1 MGLFARFG
9 IYARGIVYLRSIA
22 KSLRVLADNDSERLH
37 HEFGPRRKPKQRV
50 EIATL
55 DLAEAER
62 RWERQLAGNNEDE

>member
-9 IYARGIVYLRSIA
+9 IYARGIVYLRSISQ
-22 KSLRVLADNDSERLH
+22 SLRVLAKNDDERM
-37 HEFGPRRKPKQRV
+37 RREYGAKPYPKRRV

-55 DLAEAER
+55 DIAEAER